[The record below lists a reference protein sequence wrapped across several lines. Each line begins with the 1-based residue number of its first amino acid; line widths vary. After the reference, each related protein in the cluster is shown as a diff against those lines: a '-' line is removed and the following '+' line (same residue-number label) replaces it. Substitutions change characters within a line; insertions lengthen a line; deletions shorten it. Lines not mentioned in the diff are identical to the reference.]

1 MSNWTPCDNTSSLVS
16 SHYSIDHTLG
26 SWTLTPHLL
35 IIFIIPATLTI
46 VPLFLVTISS
56 YFPVTPLWHKE
67 LHHTQDHIGNSALYW
82 VSFPAVFMPSG
93 PASGWP
99 LASSPLCLWRA
110 SVHRASLH
118 FRHLLCLQTSS
129 SNTTISPILVTVWS
143 WHLPARSGCL
153 LLTEKLPTPCQTP
166 TAHYVL
172 HGEPQ
177 CTADV
182 QRKGH
187 TTHTYTAGWPFY
199 SHSRST
205 KPYSCP
211 KPIASS
217 CREPTESTSWTFRT
231 RPPSLL
237 PSFTFYN
244 FYLLLLLISLPH
256 MPPFTSPSTRFCQ
269 FLASSLPTHKTQ
281 WLCHSDFSLYRK
293 DAFANPT
300 VHPSVFSGQQSP
312 LFVPILP
319 SAHIITHSGFC
330 HRFLSLPC
338 YLFLIRHQDS
348 SSRSSSH
355 TAIRP
360 CRSCQVFLP
369 QNRRIT
375 TS

>member
-129 SNTTISPILVTVWS
+129 SNTTVSPILVTVWS

-153 LLTEKLPTPCQTP
+153 LLTEKLPTSCQTP

-177 CTADV
+177 CTSDV

-187 TTHTYTAGWPFY
+187 TPHTYTAGWPFY

-244 FYLLLLLISLPH
+244 FYLLLLLIFSSTHATLYLPLDSLLSIPSKFSAHTQNTVTLSQWFQSLQKGRFCKPYSTSLSLQWPAVSTLRTHIAISPHYHSFWFLSPFSLPS
-256 MPPFTSPSTRFCQ
+256 MLLVS
-269 FLASSLPTHKTQ
+269 
-281 WLCHSDFSLYRK
+281 Y
-293 DAFANPT
+293 
-300 VHPSVFSGQQSP
+300 
-312 LFVPILP
+312 
-319 SAHIITHSGFC
+319 
-330 HRFLSLPC
+330 
-338 YLFLIRHQDS
+338 
-348 SSRSSSH
+348 
-355 TAIRP
+355 
-360 CRSCQVFLP
+360 
-369 QNRRIT
+369 
-375 TS
+375 

>member
-35 IIFIIPATLTI
+35 IIFIIPPTLTI

-129 SNTTISPILVTVWS
+129 SNTTVSPILVTVWS

-153 LLTEKLPTPCQTP
+153 LLTEKLPTSCQTP

-177 CTADV
+177 CRCPKEGTY
-182 QRKGH
+182 
-187 TTHTYTAGWPFY
+187 TTHI
-199 SHSRST
+199 HSWVA
-205 KPYSCP
+205 
-211 KPIASS
+211 I
-217 CREPTESTSWTFRT
+217 
-231 RPPSLL
+231 LL
-237 PSFTFYN
+237 PQQKHQA
-244 FYLLLLLISLPH
+244 LLLPQAHRQLLPRAHRKHQLNFQDKTTQS
-256 MPPFTSPSTRFCQ
+256 FAFFY
-269 FLASSLPTHKTQ
+269 FL
-281 WLCHSDFSLYRK
+281 
-293 DAFANPT
+293 
-300 VHPSVFSGQQSP
+300 
-312 LFVPILP
+312 
-319 SAHIITHSGFC
+319 
-330 HRFLSLPC
+330 
-338 YLFLIRHQDS
+338 
-348 SSRSSSH
+348 
-355 TAIRP
+355 
-360 CRSCQVFLP
+360 
-369 QNRRIT
+369 
-375 TS
+375 